1 MPHRPYRRLLK
12 QSPRGLA
19 KFMGALELEVMN
31 SVWRRRKAT
40 VRQVLG
46 DLQQAG
52 GRPAYTTVM
61 TTMTRLAEK
70 GFLLRNKQG
79 KAFVY
84 RPAHTKKG
92 QTSALASEVARAF
105 LRDFGQVAVAQFA
118 KELDR
123 VDPELV
129 AELAKL
135 AGEDTEHEPS

>member
-1 MPHRPYRRLLK
+1 
-12 QSPRGLA
+12 
-19 KFMGALELEVMN
+19 MGPLELEVMN

-40 VRQVLG
+40 VRQVLD
-46 DLQQAG
+46 DLQQA
-52 GRPAYTTVM
+52 RRRLAYTTVM
-61 TTMTRLAEK
+61 TTMTRLTEK
-70 GFLLRNKQG
+70 GLLLRNKQG
-79 KAFVY
+79 RAFVY

-118 KELDR
+118 GELHR
-123 VDPELV
+123 VDPELL